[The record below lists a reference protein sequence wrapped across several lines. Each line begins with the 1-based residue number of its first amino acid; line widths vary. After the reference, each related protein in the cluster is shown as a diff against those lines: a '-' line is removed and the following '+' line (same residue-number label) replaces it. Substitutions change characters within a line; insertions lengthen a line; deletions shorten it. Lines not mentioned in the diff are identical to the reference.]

1 MNDQTT
7 PRNDQHFQDQPRA
20 EHTTYSP
27 EVERFREQ
35 YPFGLDKFQLDAA
48 EAIAQGRGVLVGAP
62 TGAGKT
68 VVGEFAVYTAFH
80 NQGACFYTT
89 PIKAL
94 SNQKFHDLVEIYG
107 EENVGLLT
115 GDVTVN
121 GDAPIVVMT
130 TEVLRNMIYA
140 DSDRLRSL
148 THVVMDEVHFLAD
161 PSRGPVWEEAI
172 LNLDTRVIL
181 VSLSATVSNVEEFGG
196 WLSTIRGE
204 TDIILTDKRPVP
216 LNQFMMVGRQIMPLF
231 DSTDEHIG
239 SINRAVVAAAA
250 KQEEAGK
257 RRGPKRSDVVTHMA
271 GANMLPA
278 IYFIFSRAGCDGAV
292 KQLLMDKVDFTSPAD
307 REEILRTVDA
317 GVAGLTPEDL
327 EVLGFR
333 HFRRALSRGF
343 TSHHA
348 GMLPAFRHIV
358 EDLFSRGLLKVCFAT
373 ETLAL
378 GINMPAR
385 SVVLEKLI
393 KFNGEA
399 LVDLTPGQYTQL
411 TGRAGRRGI
420 DTVGNAVVLWSQGID
435 PYSVAGLA
443 STRTYPLNSTFRPGY
458 NMAVNMLGTQ
468 GWMESHRLLDRSFA
482 QYQANGSVVEQ
493 AEAVERRRREVDHQ
507 AKELQALIRRE
518 HALRSNAGADQVE
531 NELELAV
538 EYAGLR
544 RELAQEER
552 RAKQHAGSQR
562 QQETVSLFQSLRPG
576 DVIAL
581 PTGRDPLT
589 AVVVRP
595 DSSPRRPRPTVVT
608 EEGWVE
614 RLTPDMFSNAP
625 VHIGTM
631 RLHKGV
637 GRNPKRQ
644 ARSVAA
650 NLRRMHFEH
659 KPAKLKSKAKGGSA
673 RATSLRMEVQDHPVH
688 AWDSR
693 EDIAATAIQYIKAQR
708 RMEFE
713 QGTVKTSGESL
724 AAQFNRIVA
733 LLEELDYVETSVD
746 DHDQKQAE
754 ITVEGERLARVH
766 HESDL
771 LIAQCLRRG
780 IWDDLDPAELAAV
793 ASVVVFENRR
803 AAGEESS
810 EVPTEPLAE
819 AIDAT
824 IRIYN
829 ELSSDENRHG
839 IPITRMPEMGFATAL
854 HQWTS
859 GGPLDYCLR
868 AAEASGASLTPG
880 DFVRWCRRVIDLLD
894 QIRNTAYSD
903 QVKTT
908 SRKAVKAINRSV
920 VALEA

>member
-1 MNDQTT
+1 MNDQNSVERTS
-7 PRNDQHFQDQPRA
+7 RNSVA
-20 EHTTYSP
+20 GSLKEYSP
-27 EVERFREQ
+27 EVERFRAQ
-35 YPFGLDKFQLDAA
+35 YPFALDAFQLDAA
-48 EAIAQGRGVLVGAP
+48 ETIAQGRGVLVGAP

-68 VVGEFAVYTAFH
+68 VVGEFAVFTAFH
-80 NQGACFYTT
+80 NQGTCFYTT

-94 SNQKFHDLVEIYG
+94 SNQKFHDLVKIYG

-140 DSDRLRSL
+140 DSERLRTL

-172 LNLDTRVIL
+172 LNLDTDVIL

-196 WLSTIRGE
+196 WLSTIRGQ

-216 LNQFMMVGRQIMPLF
+216 LNQYMMVGRQILPLF

-278 IYFIFSRAGCDGAV
+278 IYFIFSRAGCDAAV
-292 KQLLMDKVDFTSPAD
+292 KQLLVDKVDFTSPGE
-307 REEILRTVDA
+307 REEILRTVDE
-317 GVAGLTPEDL
+317 GVAGLTTEDL

-333 HFRRALSRGF
+333 HFRRGLSRGF
-343 TSHHA
+343 TCHHA

-399 LVDLTPGQYTQL
+399 HVDLTPGQYTQL

-420 DTVGNAVVLWSQGID
+420 DTIGNAVVLWSQGVD
-435 PYSVAGLA
+435 PYGVAGLA

-458 NMAVNMLGTQ
+458 NMAVNMLGTK
-468 GWMESHRLLDRSFA
+468 GWEESHRLLDRSFA
-482 QYQANGSVVEQ
+482 QYQKNGSVVEQ
-493 AEAVERRRREVDHQ
+493 AEAVERRRRELAHEEQ
-507 AKELQALIRRE
+507 ELQHLIRAE
-518 HALRSNAGADQVE
+518 YSLDPNQVDQD
-531 NELELAV
+531 LKLAV

-562 QQETVSLFQSLRPG
+562 QQETATLFQNLQAG
-576 DVIAL
+576 DVLAL
-581 PTGRDPLT
+581 PTGRDPMT
-589 AVVVRP
+589 AVVVRA
-595 DSSPRRPRPTVVT
+595 DSSPRRPRPTFVT

-614 RLTPDMFSNAP
+614 RLSPDMFSNAP
-625 VHIGTM
+625 VHIGHM

-650 NLRRMHFEH
+650 NLRRMHFDH
-659 KPAKLKSKAKGGSA
+659 KPANLKKKAKGGSE
-673 RATSLRMEVQDHPVH
+673 RATTLRIQVQDHPVH
-688 AWDSR
+688 EWTSR
-693 EDIAATAIQYIKAQR
+693 EDIARVAIQYLKAQR
-708 RMEFE
+708 RLEFE
-713 QGTVKTSGESL
+713 QGTVTSTGDSL

-746 DHDQKQAE
+746 ADGQKQAD
-754 ITVEGERLARVH
+754 ITLEGSRLSRIH

-771 LIAQCLRRG
+771 LVAQCLRRG

-803 AAGEESS
+803 ETGESM
-810 EVPTEPLAE
+810 EVPSEPLAE
-819 AIDAT
+819 AIDST

-829 ELSSDENRHG
+829 ELSSDEQRHG
-839 IPITRMPEMGFATAL
+839 IPLTRMPELGFATAL
-854 HQWTS
+854 HQWTA
-859 GGPLDYCLR
+859 GAPLDYCLQ

-894 QIRNTAYSD
+894 QIRNTAYANS
-903 QVKTT
+903 VKTT

>member
-1 MNDQTT
+1 MNDQNSVERTS
-7 PRNDQHFQDQPRA
+7 RSSA
-20 EHTTYSP
+20 AGSLKEHSP
-27 EVERFREQ
+27 EVERFRAQ
-35 YPFGLDKFQLDAA
+35 YPFALDAFQLDAA
-48 EAIAQGRGVLVGAP
+48 ETIAQGRGVLVGAP

-68 VVGEFAVYTAFH
+68 VVGEFAVFTAFH
-80 NQGACFYTT
+80 NQGTCFYTT

-94 SNQKFHDLVEIYG
+94 SNQKFHDLVKIYG

-140 DSDRLRSL
+140 DSERLRTL

-172 LNLDTRVIL
+172 LNLDTDVIL

-196 WLSTIRGE
+196 WLSTIRGQ

-216 LNQFMMVGRQIMPLF
+216 LNQYMMVGRQILPLF

-271 GANMLPA
+271 GSNMLPA
-278 IYFIFSRAGCDGAV
+278 IYFIFSRAGCDAAV
-292 KQLLMDKVDFTSPAD
+292 KQLLVDKVDFTSPGE
-307 REEILRTVDA
+307 REEILRTVDE
-317 GVAGLTPEDL
+317 GVAGLTTEDL

-333 HFRRALSRGF
+333 HFRRGLSRGF
-343 TSHHA
+343 TCHHA

-399 LVDLTPGQYTQL
+399 HVDLTPGQYTQL

-420 DTVGNAVVLWSQGID
+420 DTIGNAVVLWSQGVD
-435 PYSVAGLA
+435 PYGVAGLA

-458 NMAVNMLGTQ
+458 NMAVNMLGTK
-468 GWMESHRLLDRSFA
+468 GWEESHRLLDRSFA
-482 QYQANGSVVEQ
+482 QYQKNGSVVEQ
-493 AEAVERRRREVDHQ
+493 AEAVERRRRELAHEE
-507 AKELQALIRRE
+507 KELQHLIRAE
-518 HALRSNAGADQVE
+518 YSLEPNQVDQD
-531 NELELAV
+531 LKLAV

-562 QQETVSLFQSLRPG
+562 QQETTTLFQNLQAG
-576 DVIAL
+576 DVLAL
-581 PTGRDPLT
+581 PTGRDPMT
-589 AVVVRP
+589 AVVVRA
-595 DSSPRRPRPTVVT
+595 DSSPRRPRPTFVT

-614 RLTPDMFSNAP
+614 RLSPDMFSNAP
-625 VHIGTM
+625 VHIGHM

-650 NLRRMHFEH
+650 NLRRMHFDH
-659 KPAKLKSKAKGGSA
+659 KPANLKKKAKGGSE
-673 RATSLRMEVQDHPVH
+673 RATTLRIQVQDHPVH
-688 AWDSR
+688 EWTSR
-693 EDIAATAIQYIKAQR
+693 EDIARVAIQYLKAQR
-708 RMEFE
+708 RLEFE
-713 QGTVKTSGESL
+713 QGTVTSTGDSL

-746 DHDQKQAE
+746 ADGQKQAD
-754 ITVEGERLARVH
+754 ITLEGSRLSRIH

-771 LIAQCLRRG
+771 LVAQCLRRG
-780 IWDDLDPAELAAV
+780 IWDGLDPAELAAV

-803 AAGEESS
+803 ETGESM
-810 EVPTEPLAE
+810 EVPSEPLAE
-819 AIDAT
+819 AIDST

-829 ELSSDENRHG
+829 ELSSDEQRHG
-839 IPITRMPEMGFATAL
+839 IPLTRMPELGFATAL
-854 HQWTS
+854 HQWTA
-859 GGPLDYCLR
+859 GAPLDYCLQ

-894 QIRNTAYSD
+894 QIRNTAYANS
-903 QVKTT
+903 VKTT

>member
-1 MNDQTT
+1 MTDVDSHSTLSD
-7 PRNDQHFQDQPRA
+7 PAA
-20 EHTTYSP
+20 ETRKEYSP
-27 EVERFREQ
+27 EVERFRAE
-35 YPFGLDKFQLDAA
+35 YSFDLDAFQLDAA

-94 SNQKFHDLVEIYG
+94 SNQKYHDLVERYG
-107 EENVGLLT
+107 EEHVGLLT

-140 DSDRLRSL
+140 DSDRLRTL
-148 THVVMDEVHFLAD
+148 THVVMDEVHFLSD

-172 LNLDTRVIL
+172 LNLDPRVIL
-181 VSLSATVSNVEEFGG
+181 VSLSATVSNMEEFGG
-196 WLSTIRGE
+196 WLTTVRGD
-204 TDIILTDKRPVP
+204 TDIIVTDKRPVP
-216 LNQFMMVGRQIMPLF
+216 LNQFMMVGRKILPLF
-231 DSTDEHIG
+231 DSKDEHIG
-239 SINRAVVAAAA
+239 SVNRAVVAAAA
-250 KQEEAGK
+250 RQEETGK
-257 RRGPKRSDVVTHMA
+257 RRGPRRADVVTHMA
-271 GANMLPA
+271 AAKMLPA

-292 KQLLMDKVDFTSPAD
+292 KQLLMDRVDFSSPAE
-307 REEILRTVDA
+307 REEILRTVDE
-317 GVAGLTPEDL
+317 GVEGLTSEDL
-327 EVLGFR
+327 NVLGFR

-343 TSHHA
+343 SCHHA

-399 LVDLTPGQYTQL
+399 HVDLTPGQYTQL

-435 PYSVAGLA
+435 PYAVAGLA
-443 STRTYPLNSTFRPGY
+443 STRQYPLNSTFRPGY

-468 GWMESHRLLDRSFA
+468 GWAESHRLLDRSFA
-482 QYQANGSVVEQ
+482 QYQANGTVVER
-493 AEAVERRRREVDHQ
+493 AEAVERRRRELSQRGRDLEQ
-507 AKELQALIRRE
+507 II
-518 HALRSNAGADQVE
+518 SADPRLDDADLKD
-531 NELELAV
+531 NMALAV
-538 EYAGLR
+538 EYAQLR

-552 RAKQHAGSQR
+552 RAKRESGNERHT
-562 QQETVSLFQSLRPG
+562 ETTGLLRSLQTG

-581 PTGRDPLT
+581 PTGRDPMT
-589 AVVVRP
+589 AVVVRG
-595 DSSPRRPRPTVVT
+595 DSSPRHPRPTIIT
-608 EEGWVE
+608 DEGWVE
-614 RLTPDMFSNAP
+614 RVNPDMFGNTP
-625 VHIGTM
+625 VLIGHM

-637 GRNPKRQ
+637 SRAPKKQ
-644 ARSVAA
+644 ARAVAA

-659 KPAKLKSKAKGGSA
+659 KPAKLKPKAKGGGSSKASA
-673 RATSLRMEVQDHPVH
+673 LRMRVHDHPVH
-688 AWDSR
+688 GWATR
-693 EDIAATAIQYIKAQR
+693 EEIAQEAVQYIKAQR
-708 RMEFE
+708 RLDFE
-713 QGTVKTSGESL
+713 QGTSQAPGDSL
-724 AAQFNRIVA
+724 AEQFNRIVA
-733 LLEELDYVETSVD
+733 LLEELDYVETGLDVD
-746 DHDQKQAE
+746 GNKQAD
-754 ITVEGERLARVH
+754 ITMEGERLARVH

-771 LIAQCLRRG
+771 LVAQCLRRG

-803 AAGEESS
+803 ETGESA
-810 EVPTEPLAE
+810 EVPTEPLAL
-819 AIDAT
+819 AIENT
-824 IRIYN
+824 LRIYD
-829 ELSSDENRHG
+829 ELTSDEQRHG
-839 IPITRMPEMGFATAL
+839 IEVTRAPELGFATAL
-854 HQWTS
+854 HQWTA
-859 GGPLDYCLR
+859 GAPLDYCLR
-868 AAEASGASLTPG
+868 AAEANGASLTPG

-894 QIRNTAYSD
+894 QIRNTAYGD
-903 QVKTT
+903 DVKKT